1 MSGFI
6 RGRTPNQDLNEVAEV
21 SGGALHVVNAG
32 IIGNVYSAAMYSEQD
47 ITPANANEVWTNS
60 TGVKQA
66 ILNFAPAGSTTYV
79 IIAYSTTHN
88 QGTALNTLIDAK
100 ETDRAAGSAVGN
112 GDEVTNTFI
121 FYPSTA
127 GNSNF
132 VITWNGVTT
141 IKTIATQAKT
151 ADIAYDLTLIY

>member
-1 MSGFI
+1 VNQI
-6 RGRTPNQDLNEVAEV
+6 RGRTAQQDLNEVAEV
-21 SGGALHVVNAG
+21 SGGAVHVVNAG
-32 IIGNVYSAAMYSEQD
+32 IAGTVVSAAMYSEQN
-47 ITPANANEVWTNS
+47 ITPANANEVWTNA

-66 ILNFAPAGSTTYV
+66 TLNFAAAGSTAYV
-79 IIAYSTTHN
+79 IIAFSTTHN
-88 QGTALNTLIDAK
+88 QGSTLEGVIDAK

-112 GDEVTNTFI
+112 GDEVSNVFI

-127 GNSNF
+127 GDSRF
-132 VITWNGVTT
+132 TITWDGTTT